1 MTLYQW
7 GKQLLGE
14 EQSITMQKKSTSPN
28 ETTDGRTDPT
38 IQKLLAE
45 KSILGKQVASKDA
58 DYIDRRTI
66 ILYDI
71 L

>member
-1 MTLYQW
+1 
-7 GKQLLGE
+7 
-14 EQSITMQKKSTSPN
+14 MQKKSTSPN